1 VSSPAFFFK
10 KPAAV
15 ILAGFLF
22 PPLNGPIL
30 SFRLPLMRLFAAIAL
45 LGTGVALAQTTP
57 ASQSQAPTFRAES
70 TLVLVP
76 TLVRDKSGK
85 PVFTLTANDFT
96 VTDNGVEQKAAL
108 EDDTD
113 SQPLALVVAI
123 ETGGAGARQL
133 DTYRDLPPL
142 IEALVGDVQHEVAI
156 VAFDSEPHLMQDFTP
171 DWGQVTGALRSLQQ
185 GDNGAA
191 ILDGISYSVDLLR
204 RQPAQYRHAILLLSE
219 TIDRGSHIGLA
230 EAVRSISDTNT
241 IVYSVAFSTTKSDL
255 KLGGP
260 RIVQDDR
267 PGPPHGCMG
276 KDPDNP
282 DQNRLVQAWNCLGLL
297 APPLKAAQLAVQMG
311 IEGLRRNAPETVA
324 QLTGGEYY
332 KFNNEHSLE
341 QALTTISNH
350 VPNRYVLSFRP
361 SQPQPGPHALQVRL
375 KDYSGLS
382 ITARGTYWIDSGDK
396 AQPAQKQ

>member
-1 VSSPAFFFK
+1 MRGFRSP
-10 KPAAV
+10 
-15 ILAGFLF
+15 G
-22 PPLNGPIL
+22 
-30 SFRLPLMRLFAAIAL
+30 MRLLVAAAL
-45 LGTGVALAQTTP
+45 LGTGAALAQSAP
-57 ASQSQAPTFRAES
+57 ASQSPAPTFRAES

-76 TLVRDKSGK
+76 TLVKDKSGK

-96 VTDNGVEQKAAL
+96 VTDNGVEQKVAL

-133 DTYRDLPPL
+133 DTYRNLPPL
-142 IEALVGDVQHEVAI
+142 VEALVGGVQHQVA
-156 VAFDSEPHLMQDFTP
+156 VVEFDSEARLLQNFTP
-171 DWGQVTGALRSLQQ
+171 DWSQVTGALRSLQP

-204 RQPAQYRHAILLLSE
+204 QQPAQYRRAILLLSE

-241 IVYSVAFSTTKSDL
+241 IIYSVSFSTTKSDL
-255 KLGGP
+255 KQGGP
-260 RIVQDDR
+260 RIVKDNR

-276 KDPDNP
+276 KDPDHP

-297 APPLKAAQLAVQMG
+297 APPLKAAQLAVQVG
-311 IEGLRRNAPETVA
+311 IEGLRRNAPETTA

-341 QALTTISNH
+341 QALTAISNH
-350 VPNRYVLSFRP
+350 VPNRYVLSFHP
-361 SQPQPGPHALQVRL
+361 SQPQPGPHALQVHL
-375 KDYSGLS
+375 KEYSGLS
-382 ITARGTYWIDSGDK
+382 ITARGTYWIDSDDPGK
-396 AQPAQKQ
+396 PSSK